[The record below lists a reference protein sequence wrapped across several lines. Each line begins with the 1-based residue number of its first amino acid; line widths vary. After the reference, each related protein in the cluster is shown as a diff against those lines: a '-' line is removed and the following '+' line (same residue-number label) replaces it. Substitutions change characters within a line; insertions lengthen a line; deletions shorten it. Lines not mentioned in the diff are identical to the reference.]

1 MKHPPGYRQ
10 PGEHMPQPKYKRPF
24 GVTIIAFLLLLNGVL
39 ATARSARIAY
49 QFYEEQNGQL
59 EPDKISERAQDLTL
73 IEWLTLPITAAGIVI
88 AWGMWTLRPAAW
100 LATMT
105 LQGLYL
111 AAQLYDY
118 SQGQHVYPQ
127 LLVTVLTVFY
137 LNQHDVK
144 LVFRT
149 RDTTAPKELSS

>member
-1 MKHPPGYRQ
+1 MPHPKH
-10 PGEHMPQPKYKRPF
+10 KRPF
-24 GVTIIAFLLLLNGVL
+24 GVTIIAFLLLLNGML
-39 ATARSARIAY
+39 ATARSARIVY

-59 EPDKISERAQDLTL
+59 EPDKISERAEDLTL

-88 AWGMWTLRPAAW
+88 ACGMWALRPAAW

-118 SQGQHVYPQ
+118 SQGQNVYPQ

-137 LNQHDVK
+137 LNQRDVK

-149 RDTTAPKELSS
+149 RGTTARKELPS